1 MTEFFLDI
9 NEKERG
15 MIYFRSSEEG
25 FILEPVR
32 EYNAGSNGN
41 EDWRQIRDLSLIPFE
56 IKLWE
61 ITTCRIDEVIIHST
75 SDVIEKLIVSVLE
88 RNGWL

>member
-1 MTEFFLDI
+1 MTKFFLDI

-32 EYNAGSNGN
+32 EYNAGSHGN
-41 EDWRQIRDLSLIPFE
+41 EDWRQIRDLSLIPSE
-56 IKLWE
+56 IKLWG

-75 SDVIEKLIVSVLE
+75 SDFIEKTIIYVLE